1 MSLFDTSTTEVQVED
16 IQIGASISNIRTYF
30 DREKIEEL
38 AEAIKRDGLMVP
50 LVVMPGEDEDGEPLI
65 ELVAGERRLQAI
77 RLIRREDDEF
87 MEDGVPCI
95 MFAGTVHDARYVN
108 ASENIDREDV
118 DEVDISAWIY
128 GCTQDGVKQSEIA
141 DRLHRS
147 ASWVSQ
153 RVTFHDQACDEV
165 KQALRE
171 GWIGFIAA
179 YELSKNLSKE
189 DQVKWLEKARK
200 HNEKITVEDARNSAD
215 KDKEKKPG
223 KKDRRRMLKRA
234 EKCADEKGSEI
245 SRGLAHS
252 LRWVEGDIS
261 DDEIDEILS
270 FEETR

>member
-1 MSLFDTSTTEVQVED
+1 MSLFDTNTTEIPAEE
-16 IQIGASISNIRTYF
+16 IQIGTSISNIRTYF
-30 DREKIEEL
+30 DRERIEEL

-50 LVVMPGEDEDGEPLI
+50 LIVMPGEDEDGEPI
-65 ELVAGERRLQAI
+65 VELVAGERRLQAI
-77 RLIRREDDEF
+77 RMIRREDDSF
-87 MEDGVPCI
+87 LEDGIPCVT
-95 MFAGTVHDARYVN
+95 FAGTVHEARYVN

-128 GCTQDGVKQSEIA
+128 GCTQDGVIQSEIA

-153 RVTFHDQACDEV
+153 RVTFHDQASDEV

-179 YELSKNLSKE
+179 YELAKNLSKE

-223 KKDRRRMLKRA
+223 KKARRKILQRA
-234 EKCADEKGSEI
+234 DKCADEKGSEVA
-245 SRGLAHS
+245 RGLAHS
-252 LRWVEGDIS
+252 LRWVDGDIS
-261 DDEIDEILS
+261 DDEVDEILS
-270 FEETR
+270 FEESK

>member
-1 MSLFDTSTTEVQVED
+1 MSLFDTSTTEIPAED
-16 IQIGASISNIRTYF
+16 IKIGVSISNIRTYF

-50 LVVMPGEDEDGEPLI
+50 LVVMPGEDAEGESI
-65 ELVAGERRLQAI
+65 MELVAGERRLQAI
-77 RLIRREDDEF
+77 RLIRREDSEF
-87 MEDGVPCI
+87 MENGIPCV

-118 DEVDISAWIY
+118 DEVDISSWIY

-147 ASWVSQ
+147 ASWVSM

-189 DQVKWLEKARK
+189 DQVKWLEKTRK

-223 KKDRRRMLKRA
+223 KRDRSAMCRRA
-234 EKCADEKGSEI
+234 EKCADTQGSEI
-245 SRGLAHS
+245 ARGLAHS